1 MRVFQHLNVIFSC
14 DSQLSWM
21 LSDLE
26 TFLHDFLI
34 NWLPCNSLWSRLIPS
49 IKVTIF
55 VRTLPPLLVSN
66 IGSVFSFFIISL
78 GQDLWVTWR
87 VQKRI
92 LPAMFWLPRKAF
104 DARWGSSQFGQ
115 DRWILALFLYCLKRR
130 TRPITSDVAPSLSQ
144 ERINTLATLREYP
157 SVIRQ
162 FSSGDIKQKICL
174 S

>member
-1 MRVFQHLNVIFSC
+1 MAGWLRVKLN
-14 DSQLSWM
+14 
-21 LSDLE
+21 SDLE

-34 NWLPCNSLWSRLIPS
+34 EQLPCNSLCSRPIPKYKS
-49 IKVTIF
+49 HHICWTPPPF
-55 VRTLPPLLVSN
+55 VSVKYRICFFLFSLYRLLR
-66 IGSVFSFFIISL
+66 
-78 GQDLWVTWR
+78 DLWVTWR

-92 LPAMFWLPRKAF
+92 LPAMFWLARQAF
-104 DARWGSSQFGQ
+104 HARWGSSQFGQ

-162 FSSGDIKQKICL
+162 FSSGDIKQKICF